1 MEQEARYY
9 ATGKR
14 KNAVARV
21 WLKPGTGQIQI
32 NDQPAQA
39 YLQRESLLLQMLEPL
54 RVLQVQDRFDV
65 VAIVRG
71 GGKSGQA
78 FAIRHGI
85 ARALQGVDQAYRRP
99 LKDQGLLTRDA
110 RIKERKKYGRRG
122 ARKRPQYSKR

>member
-1 MEQEARYY
+1 MEQEVRYY

-32 NDQPAQA
+32 NAQPARE
-39 YLQRESLLLQMLEPL
+39 YLQRETLVLQVTEPL
-54 RVLQVQDRFDV
+54 RLLQVENQFDV
-65 VAIVRG
+65 VATVRG
-71 GGKSGQA
+71 GGKAGQA
-78 FAIRHGI
+78 FAVRHGI
-85 ARALQGVDQAYRRP
+85 ARALETVDPSYRKP